1 MSKITLKIVRD
12 DNRTFTVD
20 GSVFGLVAAEGL
32 DEPGIEVFTQKSALG
47 DGDLVTGQRVSSRT
61 LAFTFK
67 ARHPTLNDVLR
78 RAATSFFIASH
89 TYAVHVSRFG
99 AGRYADECR
108 LQSLAVPAEA
118 VGRPITVQCSFL
130 MPEGYFLSVDS
141 FGRNIAGIEGRCGYP
156 YAALGEYGRLYGL
169 YAYAETV
176 CLQNDGDAEAYCKV
190 VLTAHGTVVNPK
202 FVTADGY
209 VRVIATLN
217 AGDVL
222 VIDGR
227 TKGVTLNGENASTKL
242 DKGSTFSG
250 IVFAPGMNTVGFTA
264 DIGAN
269 VLDVYVY
276 YNKRF
281 IGA

>member
-1 MSKITLKIVRD
+1 MSKISLKMVRD
-12 DNRTFTVD
+12 DSRTFTVD
-20 GSVFGLVAAEGL
+20 GSVLGLVAAEGL

-47 DGDLVTGQRVSSRT
+47 DGDLVTGQRVGSRT

-67 ARHPTLNDVLR
+67 ARHPALNDVLR
-78 RAATSFFIASH
+78 RAATSFLIASH
-89 TYAVHVSRFG
+89 TYAVYVTRYGAKRF
-99 AGRYADECR
+99 AADCR
-108 LQSLAVPAEA
+108 LQSLQIPAEA
-118 VGRPITVQCSFL
+118 SGKPITIQCSLL

-141 FGRNIAGIEGRCGYP
+141 FGQNIAGIENRCGYP
-156 YAALGEYGRLYGL
+156 YAALTDYGRLYGL

-190 VLTAHGTVVNPK
+190 VLTARGTVTNPK

-209 VRVIATLN
+209 VRILVTLA

-227 TKGVTLNGENASTKL
+227 TKGITLNGENASMLL
-242 DKGSTFSG
+242 DKNSSFSG
-250 IVFAPGMNTVGFTA
+250 IVFPPGTNTVGFSA

-269 VLDVYVY
+269 LLDVYVY